1 MSSEIKAD
9 KWSPASGT
17 SGTIGDSGDTF
28 TVPSGVTLDVA
39 SGATADFTGA
49 TVTGLTDNNTWV
61 QVAKVVNSSVGAASV
76 EVQNCFTTT
85 YKLYMIVCRMFRPS
99 TDNDYCR
106 MRLMTGT
113 NTAVTAS
120 NYRRANTMFRS
131 NNTTDTS
138 YGDSDEFRIMEGVE
152 DAAAESGGMFIMY
165 ASIDRGTS
173 SSCSFKF
180 TGTSSYTEGNASS
193 KIQSTGNIGGFYFD
207 AISSVDPTGFL
218 LRSANNI
225 TEVDVTVF
233 GMVQS

>member
-1 MSSEIKAD
+1 MSELQVNKI
-9 KWSPASGT
+9 SPQSGT
-17 SGTIGDSGDTF
+17 AITLGDSGDTY

-138 YGDSDEFRIMEGVE
+138 FGDSDEFRIMEGVE
-152 DAAAESGGMFIMY
+152 DAAAESGGETPVTIWS
-165 ASIDRGTS
+165 ANPSITQTLRL
-173 SSCSFKF
+173 F
-180 TGTSSYTEGNASS
+180 AHL
-193 KIQSTGNIGGFYFD
+193 
-207 AISSVDPTGFL
+207 PGFL
-218 LRSANNI
+218 EAYAQPVAVLWLF
-225 TEVDVTVF
+225 T
-233 GMVQS
+233 